1 MKTRKRLKY
10 TTNTR
15 KKTRKTQ
22 YAGMYCYL
30 NDNIQELSPIYLAGN
45 DNGVITKGEKGQVIN
60 LNCCWMNSALYAFL
74 AHDQVYNILEQRDHT
89 SFELQKNEDRDD
101 HSLYELAIM
110 VKEFRDL
117 GNAPPYT
124 AVRWDAWSYHEL
136 YKLIKEKYNFMPEDF
151 PRFGDFGDARTI
163 FELFLN
169 LFERRS
175 KSKQNIE
182 KVKIGWEKLI
192 GNHGYVNSLQELCD
206 FLNQNE
212 GYTCVSFT
220 KTWRCITEVQ
230 TVSEDEEFDA
240 FHFVTYA
247 RINKNKWRFFDS
259 GNTVED
265 VSLEQTILPFCPKG
279 KAYYISGL
287 FVKNNSLQED
297 NKGKQ
302 EEDNKGK
309 QEEDNKGKQEEDEE
323 LQRALALSLTE
334 NQNES
339 EEMRLA
345 RLAAEENALQLGD
358 EDDLATVKSDDD
370 KDADWSSD
378 NQSSRSSS
386 SSSSF
391 PTQDVVPQVNQT
403 SEEDNGDN
411 EFEEAE
417 ILYMTGKYE
426 EALPLLREAL
436 IKYMLLEG
444 NISHNPPVLDKDIQF
459 IEENLK
465 NVDTELKRRKEE
477 IMKEQ
482 IAIDKENAEAE
493 ELRLVQEKEKAQA
506 DLDAKNKEL
515 ELAKKKSD
523 EERTISEEFENLRIQ
538 EEKEKERIQNEQ
550 AEAERKAIE
559 KQQELE
565 AKAEE
570 NKNMLLLAQQ
580 AEKKRIQD
588 EQAEAERKA
597 IEKQKE
603 LEAKAEAEQK
613 RIQDEQA
620 EAERKAIEK
629 QKELEAKAEENK
641 NMLLLAQQ
649 AEQKRIQDEEAETKR
664 KAIEKQKEL
673 EAKAEAEKKR
683 IQDEEAET
691 KRKAIEKQ
699 KELEAKAE
707 AEQKRM
713 QDEEAETKR
722 KAIEKQQELEAK
734 AQENKNM
741 LLLAQQAE
749 QKRMQ
754 DEEAETKRKAI
765 EKQQELEAKAQE
777 NKNMLLLA
785 QQAEQKRIQDEEAE
799 TKRKAIEKQNE
810 IKRRKQKIE
819 NAKNDYRSD
828 MDVRLKNML
837 KYNKEELI
845 PASKKIVKENARFYK
860 IWEIYW
866 EDKEKFG
873 MEDSMNKVMK
883 SLIKLIVEHPEEYE
897 AIAYIKRYIKRREFE
912 LKETDENDPQHKILL
927 GVIEY
932 LRGVLQKS
940 LKRKQELERGENKIG
955 DEIEKTYNQ
964 LQDPKLQN
972 NREQEATES
981 LIKSIEKKNNS
992 KLEESNQRK
1001 TQKKKLLRLQSQIE
1015 DIKPKQN
1022 ILQKKIIDP
1031 VKQIKTLKLVLNKP
1045 TTEKS
1050 TENEPS
1056 ERWIKR
1062 NGQWVRGIETSEE
1075 KYLREKQEER
1085 KQKEKEI
1092 QRIELQKGH
1101 EIEMKEQLE
1110 HERLYKEREAKK
1122 AAEKEENKRE
1132 VIRNRKLKHPAF
1144 INLASNELEEGEE
1157 IIYHRS
1163 DGKTVMAVIK
1173 KIHKDDRVPYYTI
1186 QFQDGTERQTVRDK
1200 IEKIM

>member
-10 TTNTR
+10 TKNTR

-30 NDNIQELSPIYLAGN
+30 NDNIQELSPIYLEGN
-45 DNGVITKGEKGQVIN
+45 DNGVITKGEKGQGIN

-259 GNTVED
+259 GNTVKD

-287 FVKNNSLQED
+287 FVKNNSLQ
-297 NKGKQ
+297 
-302 EEDNKGK
+302 
-309 QEEDNKGKQEEDEE
+309 EDNKGKQEEDEE

-378 NQSSRSSS
+378 NQSSSSS
-386 SSSSF
+386 SSSSSS

-436 IKYMLLEG
+436 IKYMLLQG

-477 IMKEQ
+477 IMKKQ

-580 AEKKRIQD
+580 AE
-588 EQAEAERKA
+588 
-597 IEKQKE
+597 
-603 LEAKAEAEQK
+603 QK

-664 KAIEKQKEL
+664 KAIEKQN
-673 EAKAEAEKKR
+673 
-683 IQDEEAET
+683 D
-691 KRKAIEKQ
+691 
-699 KELEAKAE
+699 
-707 AEQKRM
+707 
-713 QDEEAETKR
+713 
-722 KAIEKQQELEAK
+722 
-734 AQENKNM
+734 
-741 LLLAQQAE
+741 
-749 QKRMQ
+749 
-754 DEEAETKRKAI
+754 
-765 EKQQELEAKAQE
+765 
-777 NKNMLLLA
+777 
-785 QQAEQKRIQDEEAE
+785 
-799 TKRKAIEKQNE
+799 

-837 KYNKEELI
+837 KYNEEELI
-845 PASKKIVKENARFYK
+845 PASKKIVRENARFYK

-912 LKETDENDPQHKILL
+912 LKEIDENDPQHKILL

>member
-10 TTNTR
+10 TKNTR

-30 NDNIQELSPIYLAGN
+30 NDNIQELSPIYLEGN
-45 DNGVITKGEKGQVIN
+45 DNGVITKGEKGQGIN

-259 GNTVED
+259 GNTVKD

-287 FVKNNSLQED
+287 FVKNNSLQEDNKGKQEED

-378 NQSSRSSS
+378 NQSSSSS
-386 SSSSF
+386 SSSSSS

-436 IKYMLLEG
+436 IKYMLLQG

-477 IMKEQ
+477 IMKKQ

-580 AEKKRIQD
+580 AE
-588 EQAEAERKA
+588 
-597 IEKQKE
+597 
-603 LEAKAEAEQK
+603 QK

-664 KAIEKQKEL
+664 KAIEKQN
-673 EAKAEAEKKR
+673 
-683 IQDEEAET
+683 D
-691 KRKAIEKQ
+691 
-699 KELEAKAE
+699 
-707 AEQKRM
+707 
-713 QDEEAETKR
+713 
-722 KAIEKQQELEAK
+722 
-734 AQENKNM
+734 
-741 LLLAQQAE
+741 
-749 QKRMQ
+749 
-754 DEEAETKRKAI
+754 
-765 EKQQELEAKAQE
+765 
-777 NKNMLLLA
+777 
-785 QQAEQKRIQDEEAE
+785 
-799 TKRKAIEKQNE
+799 

-837 KYNKEELI
+837 KYNEEELI
-845 PASKKIVKENARFYK
+845 PASKKIVRENARFYK

-912 LKETDENDPQHKILL
+912 LKEIDENDPQHKILL

>member
-1 MKTRKRLKY
+1 
-10 TTNTR
+10 
-15 KKTRKTQ
+15 
-22 YAGMYCYL
+22 
-30 NDNIQELSPIYLAGN
+30 
-45 DNGVITKGEKGQVIN
+45 
-60 LNCCWMNSALYAFL
+60 
-74 AHDQVYNILEQRDHT
+74 
-89 SFELQKNEDRDD
+89 
-101 HSLYELAIM
+101 
-110 VKEFRDL
+110 
-117 GNAPPYT
+117 
-124 AVRWDAWSYHEL
+124 
-136 YKLIKEKYNFMPEDF
+136 
-151 PRFGDFGDARTI
+151 
-163 FELFLN
+163 
-169 LFERRS
+169 
-175 KSKQNIE
+175 
-182 KVKIGWEKLI
+182 
-192 GNHGYVNSLQELCD
+192 
-206 FLNQNE
+206 
-212 GYTCVSFT
+212 
-220 KTWRCITEVQ
+220 
-230 TVSEDEEFDA
+230 
-240 FHFVTYA
+240 
-247 RINKNKWRFFDS
+247 
-259 GNTVED
+259 
-265 VSLEQTILPFCPKG
+265 
-279 KAYYISGL
+279 
-287 FVKNNSLQED
+287 
-297 NKGKQ
+297 
-302 EEDNKGK
+302 
-309 QEEDNKGKQEEDEE
+309 
-323 LQRALALSLTE
+323 
-334 NQNES
+334 
-339 EEMRLA
+339 
-345 RLAAEENALQLGD
+345 
-358 EDDLATVKSDDD
+358 
-370 KDADWSSD
+370 
-378 NQSSRSSS
+378 
-386 SSSSF
+386 
-391 PTQDVVPQVNQT
+391 
-403 SEEDNGDN
+403 
-411 EFEEAE
+411 
-417 ILYMTGKYE
+417 
-426 EALPLLREAL
+426 
-436 IKYMLLEG
+436 
-444 NISHNPPVLDKDIQF
+444 
-459 IEENLK
+459 
-465 NVDTELKRRKEE
+465 
-477 IMKEQ
+477 
-482 IAIDKENAEAE
+482 
-493 ELRLVQEKEKAQA
+493 
-506 DLDAKNKEL
+506 
-515 ELAKKKSD
+515 
-523 EERTISEEFENLRIQ
+523 
-538 EEKEKERIQNEQ
+538 
-550 AEAERKAIE
+550 
-559 KQQELE
+559 
-565 AKAEE
+565 
-570 NKNMLLLAQQ
+570 
-580 AEKKRIQD
+580 
-588 EQAEAERKA
+588 
-597 IEKQKE
+597 
-603 LEAKAEAEQK
+603 
-613 RIQDEQA
+613 
-620 EAERKAIEK
+620 
-629 QKELEAKAEENK
+629 
-641 NMLLLAQQ
+641 
-649 AEQKRIQDEEAETKR
+649 
-664 KAIEKQKEL
+664 
-673 EAKAEAEKKR
+673 
-683 IQDEEAET
+683 
-691 KRKAIEKQ
+691 
-699 KELEAKAE
+699 
-707 AEQKRM
+707 
-713 QDEEAETKR
+713 
-722 KAIEKQQELEAK
+722 
-734 AQENKNM
+734 
-741 LLLAQQAE
+741 
-749 QKRMQ
+749 
-754 DEEAETKRKAI
+754 
-765 EKQQELEAKAQE
+765 
-777 NKNMLLLA
+777 MLLLA

-837 KYNKEELI
+837 KYNEEELI

>member
-10 TTNTR
+10 TKNTR

-30 NDNIQELSPIYLAGN
+30 NDNIQELSPIYLEGN

-117 GNAPPYT
+117 GDAPPYT

-259 GNTVED
+259 GNTVKD

-302 EEDNKGK
+302 EED
-309 QEEDNKGKQEEDEE
+309 EE

-345 RLAAEENALQLGD
+345 RLAAEDNALQLGD

-378 NQSSRSSS
+378 NQSSSSS
-386 SSSSF
+386 SSSSSS

-436 IKYMLLEG
+436 IKYMLLQG

-580 AEKKRIQD
+580 AE
-588 EQAEAERKA
+588 
-597 IEKQKE
+597 
-603 LEAKAEAEQK
+603 QK

-629 QKELEAKAEENK
+629 QKELEAKAE
-641 NMLLLAQQ
+641 
-649 AEQKRIQDEEAETKR
+649 
-664 KAIEKQKEL
+664 
-673 EAKAEAEKKR
+673 
-683 IQDEEAET
+683 
-691 KRKAIEKQ
+691 
-699 KELEAKAE
+699 
-707 AEQKRM
+707 
-713 QDEEAETKR
+713 
-722 KAIEKQQELEAK
+722 
-734 AQENKNM
+734 
-741 LLLAQQAE
+741 
-749 QKRMQ
+749 
-754 DEEAETKRKAI
+754 
-765 EKQQELEAKAQE
+765 E

-837 KYNKEELI
+837 KYNEEELI

-873 MEDSMNKVMK
+873 TEDSMNKVMK

-897 AIAYIKRYIKRREFE
+897 AIEYIKRYIKRREFE

-1001 TQKKKLLRLQSQIE
+1001 TQKKKLLRLQSQIK

-1110 HERLYKEREAKK
+1110 HERLYKEGEAKK

-1132 VIRNRKLKHPAF
+1132 VIRNRKLKHPTF

>member
-10 TTNTR
+10 TKNTR

-30 NDNIQELSPIYLAGN
+30 NDNIQELSPIYLEGN

-117 GNAPPYT
+117 GDAPPYT

-259 GNTVED
+259 GNTVKD

-345 RLAAEENALQLGD
+345 RLAAEDNALQLGD

-378 NQSSRSSS
+378 NQSSSSS
-386 SSSSF
+386 SSSSSS

-436 IKYMLLEG
+436 IKYMLLQG

-580 AEKKRIQD
+580 AE
-588 EQAEAERKA
+588 
-597 IEKQKE
+597 
-603 LEAKAEAEQK
+603 QK

-629 QKELEAKAEENK
+629 QKELEAKAE
-641 NMLLLAQQ
+641 
-649 AEQKRIQDEEAETKR
+649 
-664 KAIEKQKEL
+664 
-673 EAKAEAEKKR
+673 
-683 IQDEEAET
+683 
-691 KRKAIEKQ
+691 
-699 KELEAKAE
+699 
-707 AEQKRM
+707 
-713 QDEEAETKR
+713 
-722 KAIEKQQELEAK
+722 
-734 AQENKNM
+734 
-741 LLLAQQAE
+741 
-749 QKRMQ
+749 
-754 DEEAETKRKAI
+754 
-765 EKQQELEAKAQE
+765 E

-837 KYNKEELI
+837 KYNEEELI

-873 MEDSMNKVMK
+873 TEDSMNKVMK

-897 AIAYIKRYIKRREFE
+897 AIEYIKRYIKRREFE

-1001 TQKKKLLRLQSQIE
+1001 TQKKKLLRLQSQIK

-1110 HERLYKEREAKK
+1110 HERLYKEGEAKK

-1132 VIRNRKLKHPAF
+1132 VIRNRKLKHPTF

>member
-1 MKTRKRLKY
+1 
-10 TTNTR
+10 
-15 KKTRKTQ
+15 
-22 YAGMYCYL
+22 
-30 NDNIQELSPIYLAGN
+30 
-45 DNGVITKGEKGQVIN
+45 
-60 LNCCWMNSALYAFL
+60 
-74 AHDQVYNILEQRDHT
+74 
-89 SFELQKNEDRDD
+89 
-101 HSLYELAIM
+101 
-110 VKEFRDL
+110 
-117 GNAPPYT
+117 
-124 AVRWDAWSYHEL
+124 
-136 YKLIKEKYNFMPEDF
+136 
-151 PRFGDFGDARTI
+151 
-163 FELFLN
+163 
-169 LFERRS
+169 
-175 KSKQNIE
+175 
-182 KVKIGWEKLI
+182 
-192 GNHGYVNSLQELCD
+192 
-206 FLNQNE
+206 
-212 GYTCVSFT
+212 
-220 KTWRCITEVQ
+220 
-230 TVSEDEEFDA
+230 
-240 FHFVTYA
+240 
-247 RINKNKWRFFDS
+247 
-259 GNTVED
+259 
-265 VSLEQTILPFCPKG
+265 
-279 KAYYISGL
+279 
-287 FVKNNSLQED
+287 
-297 NKGKQ
+297 
-302 EEDNKGK
+302 
-309 QEEDNKGKQEEDEE
+309 
-323 LQRALALSLTE
+323 
-334 NQNES
+334 
-339 EEMRLA
+339 MRLA
-345 RLAAEENALQLGD
+345 RLAAEDNALQLGD

-378 NQSSRSSS
+378 NQSSSSS
-386 SSSSF
+386 SSSSSS

-436 IKYMLLEG
+436 IKYMLLQG

-580 AEKKRIQD
+580 AE
-588 EQAEAERKA
+588 
-597 IEKQKE
+597 
-603 LEAKAEAEQK
+603 QK

-707 AEQKRM
+707 AEKKRI

-837 KYNKEELI
+837 KYNEEELI

-873 MEDSMNKVMK
+873 TEDSMNKVMK

-897 AIAYIKRYIKRREFE
+897 AIEYIKRYIKRREFE

-1001 TQKKKLLRLQSQIE
+1001 TQKKKLLRLQSQIK

-1110 HERLYKEREAKK
+1110 HERLYKEGEAKK

-1132 VIRNRKLKHPAF
+1132 VIRNRKLKHPTF

>member
-603 LEAKAEAEQK
+603 LEAKAE
-613 RIQDEQA
+613 
-620 EAERKAIEK
+620 
-629 QKELEAKAEENK
+629 
-641 NMLLLAQQ
+641 
-649 AEQKRIQDEEAETKR
+649 
-664 KAIEKQKEL
+664 
-673 EAKAEAEKKR
+673 
-683 IQDEEAET
+683 
-691 KRKAIEKQ
+691 
-699 KELEAKAE
+699 
-707 AEQKRM
+707 
-713 QDEEAETKR
+713 
-722 KAIEKQQELEAK
+722 
-734 AQENKNM
+734 
-741 LLLAQQAE
+741 
-749 QKRMQ
+749 
-754 DEEAETKRKAI
+754 
-765 EKQQELEAKAQE
+765 E